1 MLHFT
6 IPENGYYQPKKQV
19 FYKQKGHTDVELR
32 KSCQQF
38 KHKLTLFS
46 SLQAEGHLT
55 HKT

>member
-1 MLHFT
+1 MTLKRCW
-6 IPENGYYQPKKQV
+6 GSKKQ
-19 FYKQKGHTDVELR
+19 KTQQPLSVELC